1 MGRSTLKVCPLHTRT
16 QMPRDVLQP
25 LQLLTIFRGALLVID
40 RRQKTRLRR
49 VPVRSMAVSSA
60 SRNKVLR
67 ASPEGPGPKRERS
80 DVVLLQ

>member
-40 RRQKTRLRR
+40 RRQKHDSGVSCAIHGR
-49 VPVRSMAVSSA
+49 VVRV
-60 SRNKVLR
+60 RNKVLR